1 MKHIELLKY
10 ISINSNKPYEEVE
23 EIILN
28 IPNKRRGMIK
38 EIFDKFGI
46 VGLNILSD
54 IGEEELKNIDIL
66 DIYNLYGKTGA
77 EIFIYLEN
85 NTGDK
90 QYDHKEE

>member
-1 MKHIELLKY
+1 MKYIELIKY
-10 ISINSNKPYEEVE
+10 ISTNSNKSYEEVE

-28 IPNKRRGMIK
+28 IHNKRRDIIK

-46 VGLNILSD
+46 VGLNILSK

-77 EIFIYLEN
+77 EVVIYLEN
-85 NTGDK
+85 NTEDK
-90 QYDHKEE
+90 QYEK

>member
-1 MKHIELLKY
+1 MYDARY
-10 ISINSNKPYEEVE
+10 ISAKSNKPYEEVE

-46 VGLNILSD
+46 VGLNTLAK

-77 EIFIYLEN
+77 EVVIYLEN